1 MKQRTFTTAAGKSVE
16 IYDGVFPALLRN
28 DMFSFANSL
37 HFRLGWI
44 DAHYAEA
51 ATRPHLHADL
61 NHMQLFQV
69 GFFDALKNTP
79 VEARLAN
86 MIPSKTVCNLS
97 NPSDVYF
104 PHTHPSGTTVLL
116 YYVNPVWKHSWYG
129 ETIFYSEDERDI
141 ELALPYTPGRI
152 VVFDATIP
160 HAIRPPSSACVD
172 RRYSLSVEYVQAGV

>member
-1 MKQRTFTTAAGKSVE
+1 MNERKFTTLAGKAID
-16 IYDGVFPALLRN
+16 IYDGVVPSLFRN

-37 HFRLGWI
+37 SFRLGWI
-44 DAHYAEA
+44 DGQYAES
-51 ATRPHLHADL
+51 ATRRHLHAAL
-61 NHMQLFQV
+61 THTQLYQM
-69 GFFDALKNTP
+69 GLFDAIKNTP
-79 VEARLAN
+79 IEERLAD
-86 MIPSKTVCNLS
+86 MIPSKSVCNLS

-116 YYVNPVWKHSWYG
+116 YYVNPVWDHSWYG
-129 ETIFYSEDERDI
+129 ETIFYSEDEKDI

-172 RRYSLSVEYVQAGV
+172 RRYTLSVEYIKKGT